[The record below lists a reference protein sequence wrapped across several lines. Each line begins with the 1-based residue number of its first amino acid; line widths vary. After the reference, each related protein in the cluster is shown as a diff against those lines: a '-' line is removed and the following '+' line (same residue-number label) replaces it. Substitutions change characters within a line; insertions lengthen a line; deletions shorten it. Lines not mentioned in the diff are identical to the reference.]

1 MLTLGKGDKQK
12 VGGKALLK
20 HPKQKPQ
27 KPPAPLGPQWSSR
40 SRWVEVTAAGTQRAR
55 SASEGFVPK
64 AEEAEGSLHSA
75 AAAFQATPGV
85 KPPARPLRLCGSG
98 GFFRDRKQ
106 RNQYI
111 TVLAAVCALQPELS
125 SRKEPWFPVNSPQL
139 PFGLNYSLG
148 SPYPSATRL
157 SPACGTRNTQRRVPF
172 SWLLV
177 AAPFRV
183 ETGRADT
190 ELAGGRASQRRAS
203 SFPHTWGAAR
213 PRG

>member
-1 MLTLGKGDKQK
+1 M
-12 VGGKALLK
+12 
-20 HPKQKPQ
+20 
-27 KPPAPLGPQWSSR
+27 
-40 SRWVEVTAAGTQRAR
+40 EVTAAGTQCAR
-55 SASEGFVPK
+55 SAGEGFALK
-64 AEEAEGSLHSA
+64 AEEAEGSLYSV
-75 AAAFQATPGV
+75 AAAFQAKPGV
-85 KPPARPLRLCGSG
+85 KPPARSPRLRGSG

-111 TVLAAVCALQPELS
+111 TVRGALAAVWASQPELS

-139 PFGLNYSLG
+139 PLGLNYSLG

-157 SPACGTRNTQRRVPF
+157 SAPCGTRNTQRRVPF

-177 AAPFRV
+177 AAPCRV
-183 ETGRADT
+183 EMGSVDT